1 MSQIYQN
8 RSGKKVYNWSV
19 LAQIGS
25 IKGRF
30 TLGTKSKQQARKLK
44 VQIDNLELQSRV
56 NPDKAEEYQR
66 VFFDVIGQSNKWLE
80 MKLAADPYFFDVFK
94 ECIDNKVSM
103 GVITERTVE
112 TYMDTLTNL
121 KQVFKK
127 SFKLSQ
133 FNQQQYDKFANYLN
147 EYGYAT
153 ASRNM
158 KLRCLRSM
166 ISWCVGRYIN
176 NINIQ
181 FNIKNPKETIP
192 RFLYPNEFDKVMQQL
207 PSTSVM
213 GYYFRIYRGT
223 GLRRSEVFTTEL
235 LDNKQGRYWLLV
247 NGKGGKQRTV
257 ELHPDLLDDWY
268 QLKAN
273 PVQVKSI
280 TTAWYRACKRAD
292 VKARLHDL
300 RHTFAFTQIAMGRPN
315 YELQGLMGH
324 SSFKTTERY
333 LKYDK
338 EMFMDLLDD
347 KQKLIGVNQPIY
359 T

>member
-1 MSQIYQN
+1 
-8 RSGKKVYNWSV
+8 
-19 LAQIGS
+19 
-25 IKGRF
+25 
-30 TLGTKSKQQARKLK
+30 
-44 VQIDNLELQSRV
+44 
-56 NPDKAEEYQR
+56 
-66 VFFDVIGQSNKWLE
+66 
-80 MKLAADPYFFDVFK
+80 
-94 ECIDNKVSM
+94 
-103 GVITERTVE
+103 
-112 TYMDTLTNL
+112 
-121 KQVFKK
+121 
-127 SFKLSQ
+127 
-133 FNQQQYDKFANYLN
+133 
-147 EYGYAT
+147 
-153 ASRNM
+153 
-158 KLRCLRSM
+158 
-166 ISWCVGRYIN
+166 
-176 NINIQ
+176 
-181 FNIKNPKETIP
+181 
-192 RFLYPNEFDKVMQQL
+192 MQQL